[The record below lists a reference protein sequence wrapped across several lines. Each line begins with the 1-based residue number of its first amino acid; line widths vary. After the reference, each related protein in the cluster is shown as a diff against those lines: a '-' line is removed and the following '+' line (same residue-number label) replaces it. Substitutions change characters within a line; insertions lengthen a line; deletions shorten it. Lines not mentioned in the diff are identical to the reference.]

1 MATGDPQQL
10 RTRIEPAHGWFN
22 FGLREMWDCREL
34 AYLFARRDVLVI
46 YKQTILGPAW
56 FLIQPVLTS
65 VVFAVIFGHVAKIGT
80 DGIPHFLFYLTG
92 VLMWNYFRGIM
103 AGTAQSLSSIAAMAS
118 KIYFPRLLIPLSFP
132 LSNLVYFFWNFLILS
147 AFWLYYAVV
156 RGVVLVPSWTVL
168 LLPLLLLY
176 IAVAAL
182 AAGLVLSALTVKYRD
197 LAFTLPF
204 IEQIWLYATPIVYPM
219 SGVVHPV
226 FKTVLLLNPMSQ
238 AVEIGRVMF
247 LGAPAACVTLTGV
260 LTGLG
265 VTLVWFVIGLALF
278 NRAQRTFVD
287 VI

>member
-22 FGLREMWDCREL
+22 FGLREMWNCREL

-132 LSNLVYFFWNFLILS
+132 LSNLVYFFWNYLILS

-156 RGVVLVPSWTVL
+156 RGVVLVPSRTVL

>member
-132 LSNLVYFFWNFLILS
+132 LSNLVYFFWNYLILS

-156 RGVVLVPSWTVL
+156 RGVVLVPSRTVL

>member
-22 FGLREMWDCREL
+22 FGLREMWNCREL

>member
-10 RTRIEPAHGWFN
+10 RTRIELAHGWFN
-22 FGLREMWDCREL
+22 FGLREMWNCREL

-132 LSNLVYFFWNFLILS
+132 LSNLVYFFWNFLILA

-204 IEQIWLYATPIVYPM
+204 IEQIWFYATPIVYPM

>member
-22 FGLREMWDCREL
+22 FGLREMWNCREL

-156 RGVVLVPSWTVL
+156 RGVVLVPSRTVL

>member
-22 FGLREMWDCREL
+22 FGLREMWNCREL

-247 LGAPAACVTLTGV
+247 LGAPSACVTLTGV

>member
-22 FGLREMWDCREL
+22 FGLREMWNCREL

-132 LSNLVYFFWNFLILS
+132 LSNLVYFFWNFLILA

-204 IEQIWLYATPIVYPM
+204 IEQIWFYATPIVYPM

-226 FKTVLLLNPMSQ
+226 FKAVLLLNPMSQ

-260 LTGLG
+260 LTGLC